1 MSVLLRSL
9 LLQTRK
15 SKTSG
20 YTLIELLMVIV
31 IIGVLS
37 AIAAPSWVSWRN
49 TQWLSNARGQMAQ
62 AIRKAQSEAKFKKV
76 SYSVIFDNGK
86 DPTIGNSGQVRFAIV
101 PATVPP
107 INPKTIT
114 TWTPIGGGNIP
125 SRGISLRTGTTA
137 ALSSTLTFD
146 TYGTLATADRS
157 SRVEDS
163 SLFIA
168 QISIGKTI
176 DPQQSARRCV
186 IVTSLLG
193 SMRDA
198 ESKNC
203 KLSN

>member
-9 LLQTRK
+9 FLQTRK

-31 IIGVLS
+31 IIGILS
-37 AIAAPSWVSWRN
+37 AIAAPSWLSWRN

-76 SYSVIFDNGK
+76 SYSVIFDNGS
-86 DPTIGNSGQVRFAIV
+86 DPAIGNSGQVRVAIV
-101 PATVPP
+101 PETVPP
-107 INPKTIT
+107 TDPKTIKN
-114 TWTPIGGGNIP
+114 WTLIGGGSIP
-125 SRGISLRTGTTA
+125 SRGISLRTGTTT
-137 ALSSTLTFD
+137 ALTPKLTFD
-146 TYGTLATADRS
+146 TYGTIATTDRS

-168 QISIGKTI
+168 QVSIGKTN
-176 DPQQSARRCV
+176 PQGNARRCV

-198 ESKNC
+198 ESKEC

>member
-1 MSVLLRSL
+1 MSILLRLL

-20 YTLIELLMVIV
+20 YTLIELLVVIV
-31 IIGVLS
+31 IVGVLS
-37 AIAAPSWVSWRN
+37 AIVAPSWVSWRN
-49 TQWLSNARGQMAQ
+49 TLWLSNARSQMAQ

-76 SYSVIFDNGK
+76 SYSVIFDSGK
-86 DPTIGNSGQVRFAIV
+86 DPTIGNSGQVRFTIV

-107 INPKTIT
+107 IDPKTIT
-114 TWTPIGGGNIP
+114 TWTPIGGGSIP

-146 TYGTLATADRS
+146 TYGTVAIADRS

-168 QISIGKTI
+168 QISIGKT
-176 DPQQSARRCV
+176 DPQSSARRCV

-198 ESKNC
+198 ESKSC